1 MNPKQ
6 DKYKEKYTEY
16 AWEEMFTIS
25 EMKKRGEHINLNSAN
40 IKRTVR
46 AYYNQL

>member
-25 EMKKRGEHINLNSAN
+25 EMKKRGDIS
-40 IKRTVR
+40 I
-46 AYYNQL
+46 